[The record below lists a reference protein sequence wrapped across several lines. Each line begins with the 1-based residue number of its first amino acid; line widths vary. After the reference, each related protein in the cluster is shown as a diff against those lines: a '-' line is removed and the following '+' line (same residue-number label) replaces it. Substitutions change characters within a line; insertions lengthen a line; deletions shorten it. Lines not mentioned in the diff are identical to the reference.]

1 MFSQLNHVSQI
12 VLASSDITN
21 FYTYN
26 EVDYGKRYRI
36 VGLETIIPT
45 LYKYYRENYTVL
57 FLDQNGD
64 PLPLYESQTD
74 RDLWGSGIDPTT
86 GTNPNVGNIGKYYTG
101 RNGKTQRLNGTF
113 WGSGSGIIR
122 RTQSGR

>member
-1 MFSQLNHVSQI
+1 MENAIDALKIAFAAIVFVIALTVAITMFSQLNHVSQI

-57 FLDQNGD
+57 F
-64 PLPLYESQTD
+64 
-74 RDLWGSGIDPTT
+74 
-86 GTNPNVGNIGKYYTG
+86 
-101 RNGKTQRLNGTF
+101 
-113 WGSGSGIIR
+113 
-122 RTQSGR
+122 